1 MNIRTFQA
9 IDMKT
14 ALTRVREELGPDAII
29 IGVKRITKGEGAF
42 GALARPLMEVTA
54 ALDADDPPAKKTG
67 AKSARTG
74 KSGPTPAASM
84 DELMDEMGRM
94 KTMIKDGLAEGLDA
108 GRGLKRAAEMSYE
121 LENLKS
127 MLSFMM
133 ENSDFY
139 KGTGLEPN
147 YLACYRRMVD
157 RGMDP
162 EFAMRLTREA
172 RESVPGN
179 RGLDLRRIATLV
191 INGIREA
198 MITSGPVAPLG
209 NGAAR
214 VVSLIGPTGVGKTT
228 TAAKVAARLV
238 MDGKKVGL
246 ITIDTFRIGAVEQ
259 LKTYA
264 AILGVPLEAAL
275 TPAELAGA
283 VEKFFDKDVVIIDTA
298 GRSQHDADNLA
309 ELASFLNGKTEI
321 ENLLVLSAASD
332 PVAINEAVRNFGVMD
347 VAGLI
352 FTKMDETSKPGV
364 VISQNFRTGIPV
376 VYCAAGQRVPEDIET
391 ASADKIA
398 PLLFKKQAR
407 DSAHNP
413 PAHAGGARLFSA
425 GGPLV

>member
-14 ALTRVREELGPDAII
+14 ALARVREELGPDAVIL
-29 IGVKRITKGEGAF
+29 GVKRTTKGEGSF
-42 GALARPLMEVTA
+42 GALARPFIEVTA
-54 ALDADDPPAKKTG
+54 ALDADEPRAMKTG
-67 AKSARTG
+67 KSSRTG
-74 KSGPTPAASM
+74 KSGPTSTPAM
-84 DELMDEMGRM
+84 EELRDEMGSI
-94 KTMIKDGLAEGLDA
+94 KTMLKNGLAAGLDA
-108 GRGLKRAAEMSYE
+108 GRGLKRAAEMSDE
-121 LENLKS
+121 LESLKS

-157 RGMDP
+157 RGMDR
-162 EFAMRLTREA
+162 EFALRLTREA

-179 RGLDLRRIATLV
+179 RGLDLGSIVTLV
-191 INGIREA
+191 MNGIRET
-198 MITSGPVAPLG
+198 MITSGPVAPLE
-209 NGAAR
+209 NGAPR

-228 TAAKVAARLV
+228 TAAKIAARLA
-238 MDGKKVGL
+238 MDGKSVGL
-246 ITIDTFRIGAVEQ
+246 ITIDTFRIAAVEQ

-275 TPAELAGA
+275 TPGELAEA
-283 VEKFFDKDVVIIDTA
+283 VEKFFEKDVVIIDTA
-298 GRSQHDADNLA
+298 GSSQHDSDKLA
-309 ELASFLNGKTEI
+309 ELASFLKGGAEI

-364 VISQNFRTGIPV
+364 VISQNFKTGIPV
-376 VYCAAGQRVPEDIET
+376 VYCTTGQRVPEDIET

-407 DSAHNP
+407 DSV
-413 PAHAGGARLFSA
+413 HAPTPQAGRAPLSA
-425 GGPLV
+425 GGLPLV